1 MLAPGGGG
9 RLARFGSSYQII
21 MNSLYNYVN
30 RYLLGKL
37 GFLNNGIAI
46 INIL

>member
-9 RLARFGSSYQII
+9 RLARFGSSYQH
-21 MNSLYNYVN
+21 NYVS